1 MDIKQIA
8 GLTNNVSAEVLGES
22 APVVDENLGNI
33 VDVGTAV
40 FNANSFDA
48 FVRTLV
54 DKVGRMVF
62 VDRVYRGRVPSVI
75 RDGWEYGAC
84 LQKLQCELPDAQ
96 ENDAWELQSGTSYD
110 TQVFLAPVI
119 STNYYNLRV
128 TFEIQMSTVEM
139 QLKSAFNNATQAAS
153 FIAMIYNAIE
163 NSMTIKLDALIM
175 RAIDN
180 IIVET
185 VYDDFGAN
193 AITGGSGVKAVN
205 VLYLYNQ
212 TVDPSDALTASNCM
226 QSPAFLRFATNLM
239 SMYKDRLAVESSLFN
254 IDGKPRFTPADRLH
268 FVVLSEFAAGVKSYL
283 QSDTFH
289 DEMVALPEHEVVPFW
304 QGSGTDYA
312 FSNTGKID
320 VVTASN
326 HNIQVT
332 GVLGVMFDSDAVAV
346 CNMNRYT
353 TSAYNA
359 RGMFTNTWFKMD
371 AAYMNSFQENCVVF
385 FAAAA

>member
-1 MDIKQIA
+1 MEMKQIY
-8 GLTNNVSAEVLGES
+8 GIINTVSQEVLGES
-22 APVVDENLGNI
+22 ALVQEDLSNI
-33 VDVGTAV
+33 VDIGTAV
-40 FNANSFDA
+40 FDNNSFDK
-48 FVRTLV
+48 FVRSLV
-54 DKVGRMVF
+54 DHIGRVVF
-62 VDRVYRGRVPSVI
+62 VDRVYRGRVPSLL
-75 RDGWEYGAC
+75 RDGFEYGAV
-84 LQKLQCELPDAQ
+84 LEKLACELPEAQ
-96 ENDAWELQSGTSYD
+96 ENETWELQSGTSYD
-110 TQVFLAPVI
+110 PNVFIAPVV
-119 STNYYNLRV
+119 TAHFYNKKV
-128 TFEIQMSTVEM
+128 TFEIQISIVER
-139 QLKSAFNNATQAAS
+139 QFRSAFSSGSQAAS
-153 FIAMIYNAIE
+153 FIAMIFNAIE

-180 IIVET
+180 IIAET
-185 VYDDFGAN
+185 VYDDFGAT

-212 TVDPSDALTASNCM
+212 TVAEADALTASNCM